1 MVCQSDRF
9 NGHEFVDLT
18 ATDLLQ
24 MTGRA
29 GRRGMDNIGFA
40 LIVPGPYQNTQL
52 LQSLFRAKPEPV
64 SSQIHINFSMALNLL
79 SSHEPEQIKNLLDLS
94 LASFQ
99 QKRRHMSAELV
110 ESLDRLAGLI
120 EEGACQDPEE
130 AVYLYGQSL
139 KLDSEYHYWQK
150 RRPEVLRET
159 GLKQGLVPGRLFEV
173 YGGQVFC
180 AFQPA
185 ERRGREGVLAAKVM
199 EDAGLKKG
207 QVRLKWVSLSRIYQL
222 LETRLDLGPETDPR
236 DAVLLIRAASLVDH
250 PPLDHDVLA
259 VESDDQGL
267 VKMETRLDE
276 LNRERGSMPCR
287 RCSIQSECL
296 GDRKS
301 EPVRIIKK
309 IINLDTQSG
318 MTGQLLW
325 SSFIKHFEFLKK
337 EGFVQED
344 GQLTSDGHWAAQLRL
359 DHPLIFA
366 AGIKASAWPE
376 EDPALLA
383 AMVAPFV
390 VDKEQLTDE
399 EGFKPP
405 PALSSAFFKLEQAI
419 TPLWERLA
427 SAGFNVPRL
436 KVRPILAMHH
446 WAGHGQWEE
455 AVRIYGQDPGDMAM
469 LVFRTADNLRQL
481 ASLSATHPQL
491 APTARA
497 AVELILKEPVIT
509 PL

>member
-1 MVCQSDRF
+1 M
-9 NGHEFVDLT
+9 
-18 ATDLLQ
+18 
-24 MTGRA
+24 
-29 GRRGMDNIGFA
+29 
-40 LIVPGPYQNTQL
+40 
-52 LQSLFRAKPEPV
+52 
-64 SSQIHINFSMALNLL
+64 
-79 SSHEPEQIKNLLDLS
+79 
-94 LASFQ
+94 
-99 QKRRHMSAELV
+99 
-110 ESLDRLAGLI
+110 
-120 EEGACQDPEE
+120 
-130 AVYLYGQSL
+130 
-139 KLDSEYHYWQK
+139 
-150 RRPEVLRET
+150 
-159 GLKQGLVPGRLFEV
+159 
-173 YGGQVFC
+173 
-180 AFQPA
+180 
-185 ERRGREGVLAAKVM
+185 
-199 EDAGLKKG
+199 KKG
-207 QVRLKWVSLSRIYQL
+207 QVRLKWVPLGRIYQL
-222 LETRLDLGPETDPR
+222 LETRLDLGPATDPR
-236 DAVLLIRAASLVDH
+236 DAVLLIGAASLVDH

-259 VESDDQGL
+259 VESNDQGL
-267 VKMETRLDE
+267 AKMETRLDE
-276 LNRERGSMPCR
+276 LNQERESIPCR
-287 RCSIQSECL
+287 RCPIQSECL

-301 EPVRIIKK
+301 EPVKIIKK
-309 IINLDTQSG
+309 IIDMDNRSG

-344 GQLTSDGHWAAQLRL
+344 GQLTPDGYWASQLRL

-366 AGIKASAWPE
+366 AGIRASAWPE

-405 PALSSAFFKLEQAI
+405 PALSTAFFKLEQAI